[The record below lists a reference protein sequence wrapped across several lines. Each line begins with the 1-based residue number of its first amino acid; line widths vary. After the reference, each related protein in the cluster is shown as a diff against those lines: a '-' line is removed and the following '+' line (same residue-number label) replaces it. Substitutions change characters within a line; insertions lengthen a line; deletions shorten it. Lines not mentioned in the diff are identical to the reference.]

1 MFIIE
6 VYSSEA
12 RRWYLW
18 LDAVK
23 PANLDKEIA
32 RASKLYETYRVVRSA

>member
-23 PANLDKEIA
+23 PANVDAEII
-32 RASKLYETYRVVRSA
+32 RAKKLYDTYRVARSA

>member
-6 VYSSEA
+6 VYSSETH
-12 RRWYLW
+12 RWYLW

-23 PANLDKEIA
+23 PANVEAEKA
-32 RASKLYETYRVVRSA
+32 RASKLYDIVRAIRSA